1 MSVDGMIDSYL
12 PEFSDIYSFDFI
24 QRTNSKYNR
33 GSIAGFW
40 EDYECVRERYRKL
53 EKQYIN
59 YARRYNDL
67 CVKIHVAWG
76 YEIPCLLNIERI
88 LYDGNRNKTI
98 HEIHG
103 LIDKAEQLMY
113 KADFD
118 KFRKELET
126 GYRERWLKEI
136 LNEAK
141 EKNCSI
147 VVIREKNFSPS
158 FSSILIFVRDVEAK
172 KSSNISDMWLAFNLK
187 EKTPRAS
194 ELIGL
199 MKNNSFVEFIS

>member
-1 MSVDGMIDSYL
+1 MNSDGRIASYL
-12 PEFSDIYSFDFI
+12 PDFSDVYSFQFLRD
-24 QRTNSKYNR
+24 TNSHYNK
-33 GSIAGFW
+33 GSLGEFYLDLDILRNS
-40 EDYECVRERYRKL
+40 YENLEREYKRY
-53 EKQYIN
+53 
-59 YARRYNDL
+59 ACRYNEFCGEIFRD
-67 CVKIHVAWG
+67 WG
-76 YEIPCLLNIERI
+76 YEIPCLLDIERMFSRSQEKN
-88 LYDGNRNKTI
+88 L
-98 HEIHG
+98 HEIHDIINKAAR
-103 LIDKAEQLMY
+103 LIYE
-113 KADFD
+113 ADFD
-118 KFRKELET
+118 KFRRELEKK
-126 GYRERWLKEI
+126 YRERWLKEI

-199 MKNNSFVEFIS
+199 MKNNSFVEFIL

>member
-1 MSVDGMIDSYL
+1 MVDNMSNYDTL
-12 PEFSDIYSFDFI
+12 E
-24 QRTNSKYNR
+24 
-33 GSIAGFW
+33 
-40 EDYECVRERYRKL
+40 L
-53 EKQYIN
+53 EK
-59 YARRYNDL
+59 
-67 CVKIHVAWG
+67 K
-76 YEIPCLLNIERI
+76 
-88 LYDGNRNKTI
+88 
-98 HEIHG
+98 
-103 LIDKAEQLMY
+103 
-113 KADFD
+113 
-118 KFRKELET
+118 
-126 GYRERWLKEI
+126 YRERWLKEI

-199 MKNNSFVEFIS
+199 MKNNSFVEFIL